1 MVAAGSGLPQR
12 GPVPLPGP
20 GRSWKALQA
29 PRCWL
34 LQEVA
39 RHMFAEGAVW
49 DWILVRSRSN
59 VSVELVSEHVGVRFL
74 DLQKLTFCK
83 SLFPSMWFQLSP
95 SEPGDWVGDDTN
107 LGAPSVRAD
116 REPNN
121 VRKCTRK
128 GLEEREEWK

>member
-1 MVAAGSGLPQR
+1 M
-12 GPVPLPGP
+12 
-20 GRSWKALQA
+20 
-29 PRCWL
+29 
-34 LQEVA
+34 
-39 RHMFAEGAVW
+39 
-49 DWILVRSRSN
+49 
-59 VSVELVSEHVGVRFL
+59 ELVSERVGVRFL
-74 DLQKLTFCK
+74 HLQKLTFRN

-95 SEPGDWVGDDTN
+95 SESGCWVGDDTN